1 MAWVI
6 LQITVLYMAISPVK
20 NLYKEFV
27 KTANFIC
34 RDENEVKNICV
45 YSLYAVFVRGHPQA
59 SYRLQQ

>member
-6 LQITVLYMAISPVK
+6 LQITVLYITVSPVK

-34 RDENEVKNICV
+34 RDENEVNTICV
-45 YSLYAVFVRGHPQA
+45 
-59 SYRLQQ
+59 